1 MNHLS
6 LFDELYEN
14 FDVSSFRAVAEKLH
28 RLEGDESYSNYEKS
42 TKFCEKQLEKAGVSD
57 VRRYALKADGRTAYL
72 DCIMPQAWETTGRST
87 LTILDDALPEEER
100 ILADSAVQPLAAS
113 IWSAPTPKEGV
124 TAEVVDADTLDP
136 AHLDVAGKIIFC
148 SHEFGGSCAAYAE
161 AGALGVI
168 SCYEPSGEECDDQVR
183 WMNGTGNIG
192 WYHALGDKR
201 IFYFLVTR
209 RKGLAFKKYLADAKK
224 PVRVRAVSATR
235 LYDGKIFTVTGVIPG
250 KSRKEVAMVAH
261 LYEPFVPDDSCGAA
275 AIIELCRIIVDG
287 IKEKRIP
294 KPEKSIRVVLS
305 MELYGMSEYFS
316 RPEAKNILC
325 AASFDSICH
334 LGLKLHGFPQKLRL
348 SPVSNPAATDYMLKE
363 LFASKLPEVTY
374 LDDYGS
380 LSDDT
385 FTGDPTIDVPMNW
398 VVSGN
403 PRTLHHNTAP
413 VFMDADWELGR
424 DIACQTGAC
433 LVALAAAGRRGIREL
448 AARCSAM
455 ATAEFAAEVKRI
467 TEKAA
472 SGDLTAAA
480 ARFDLEAIA
489 GYQRGRLL
497 FLNRFSRGAVDKKEV
512 ESLFDRPLK
521 AALKGFKGQAAPHSS
536 PNELIAGGMTIRRLT
551 RGIVV
556 SEARIPR
563 FDRRRLSGYADIDL
577 LLSLFDGK
585 RTLLEAVRTA
595 DCFSGRTTGESELAA
610 LIADM
615 EYLEKYGYIGIVR
628 R

>member
-6 LFDELYEN
+6 LFDELYGK
-14 FDVSSFRAVAEKLH
+14 FDISSFRAVAEKH
-28 RLEGDESYSNYEKS
+28 HELEGDESYSNYEKS
-42 TKFCEKQLEKAGVSD
+42 TKFCKKQLEKAGVSD
-57 VRRYALKADGRTAYL
+57 VRRYALRADGKTAYM
-72 DCIMPQAWETTGRST
+72 DCIMPQAWDTTGRST
-87 LTILDDALPEEER
+87 LTILDDTLPEEER
-100 ILADSAVQPLAAS
+100 ILADSAEQPLAAA
-113 IWSAPTPKEGV
+113 IWSAPTPEGGV

-136 AHLDVAGKIIFC
+136 ENPDVAGRIVF
-148 SHEFGGSCAAYAE
+148 STHESGANCAAYAE

-168 SCYEPSGEECDDQVR
+168 SAMEPSGEECDDHVR

-209 RKGLAFKKYLADAKK
+209 RKGLAFKEYLAKAKT
-224 PVRVRAVSATR
+224 PVRVHAVCATR

-287 IKEKRIP
+287 IKKKRIP
-294 KPEKSIRVVLS
+294 KPEKSIRVVLT

-316 RPEAKNILC
+316 RPEAKNILW

-334 LGLKLHGFPQKLRL
+334 LGLRLHGFPQKLRL
-348 SPVSNPAATDYMLKE
+348 SPVSNPAATDFLLKE
-363 LFASKLPEVTY
+363 LFASKLPEVPY
-374 LDDYGS
+374 REDYGS

-403 PRTLHHNTAP
+403 PRNLHHNTAP

-424 DIACQTGAC
+424 DISCLVGAC
-433 LVALAAAGRRGIREL
+433 LLTLALAGKREIREL
-448 AARCSAM
+448 AALSSSM
-455 ATAEFAAEVKRI
+455 ATAEFAAEARRI
-467 TEKAA
+467 AEAA
-472 SGDLTAAA
+472 SSGKITAAA
-480 ARFDLEAIA
+480 ARFDLEVFA
-489 GYQRGRLL
+489 GDLRGRLL
-497 FLNRFSRGAVDKKEV
+497 FLNRFVRGAVDKKEV
-512 ESLFDRPLK
+512 ESLLDRPLK
-521 AALKGFKGQAAPHSS
+521 AAVRNFKGQAAPQSS
-536 PNELIAGGMTIRRLT
+536 PVELIAGGMTIRRLT
-551 RGIVV
+551 TGIVV

-563 FDRRRLSGYADIDL
+563 FDRHRLSGYADIDL
-577 LLSLFDGK
+577 LQSLFDGK

-595 DCFSGRTTGESELAA
+595 DCFSGRTTSENELAK
-610 LIADM
+610 LIGDM